1 MLPFLQQSLLICYV
15 MLGTFKPLNIVPN
28 EKMSRHPLHLSS
40 TELNFNPKSGTIEI
54 SCRIFT
60 DDFEDLLG
68 KKYKV
73 KPDLSSA
80 AKHHEM
86 DLLIHQ
92 YMTSHLA
99 LSANAKV
106 LHLNYLGFEN
116 DNEAVIVYLESEK
129 VKAVKKL
136 ETSCTVMYDLFDDQ
150 TNIFHMTTNGKRKS
164 DKLTYPEKK
173 LVSLF

>member
-1 MLPFLQQSLLICYV
+1 MLPFLQKSLLFCYV
-15 MLGTFKPLNIVPN
+15 ILSPFKPAGLLTHVLR
-28 EKMSRHPLHLSS
+28 ERHPLHLSS
-40 TELNFNPKSGTIEI
+40 TEVNINPKSNTIEI

-73 KPDLSSA
+73 KPDLSAS
-80 AKHHEM
+80 AKHQEM
-86 DLLIHQ
+86 DMLIKD
-92 YMTSHLA
+92 YMKSHLA
-99 LSANAKV
+99 LGTNSKN

-136 ETSCTVMYDLFDDQ
+136 ETNCTLMYDLFDDQ
-150 TNIFHMTTNGKRKS
+150 TNIFHITMNGKRKS

-173 LVSLF
+173 LVSVF